1 MAKSQISSSSS
12 LLSLTSA
19 QVLAPLLFISGV
31 NNIKLRQKKL
41 SRNGMLKHEWVLSR
55 SHRKGYFY
63 SKESFIK
70 NVKRRCNKSESGLV
84 QHELTFRKNMGIQ
97 ERACKSNN
105 LITLFSM
112 FFFVQN
118 SDQLEIIGC
127 NMCWIAGIVTTFLQ
141 YWEFWKCLHFH
152 LVFFLTIWIAA

>member
-84 QHELTFRKNMGIQ
+84 QHELTFRKTWESRKELASQ
-97 ERACKSNN
+97 
-105 LITLFSM
+105 
-112 FFFVQN
+112 
-118 SDQLEIIGC
+118 
-127 NMCWIAGIVTTFLQ
+127 TTS
-141 YWEFWKCLHFH
+141 LHFFLCFSLSRTQINLKL
-152 LVFFLTIWIAA
+152 LVVTCVGLQAL